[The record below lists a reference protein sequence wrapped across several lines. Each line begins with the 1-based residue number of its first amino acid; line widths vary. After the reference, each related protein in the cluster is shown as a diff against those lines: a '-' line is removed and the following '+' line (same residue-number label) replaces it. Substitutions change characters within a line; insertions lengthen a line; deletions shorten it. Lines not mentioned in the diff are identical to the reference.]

1 MEWYLNNLGGQR
13 IAVRQGITLTYLHAD
28 ALGSA
33 SLATTVTG
41 TLLSQR
47 RYLPY
52 GETRWSSGPFP
63 TDRRFTGQREEVTLG
78 VYDYGARFYSPGL
91 GRFLSADTLVPEAGR
106 LSPRVDNSTG
116 CSMIEI

>member
-1 MEWYLNNLGGQR
+1 MEWYLDNLGGPR
-13 IAVRQGITLTYLHAD
+13 IAVQPGITLTYLHAD

-33 SLATTVTG
+33 ALATTVTG

-63 TDRRFTGQREEVTLG
+63 TDRRFTGQREESVLVG
-78 VYDYGARFYSPGL
+78 G
-91 GRFLSADTLVPEAGR
+91 FLKGGPPAASNPMAAAPSQRDL
-106 LSPRVDNSTG
+106 
-116 CSMIEI
+116 

>member
-1 MEWYLNNLGGQR
+1 MEWYLNNLGGPR

-63 TDRRFTGQREEVTLG
+63 TDRRCTGQREESMLVGDPLRGSARRQQPHGLPLRNVTCNPTACGYNG
-78 VYDYGARFYSPGL
+78 VAP
-91 GRFLSADTLVPEAGR
+91 
-106 LSPRVDNSTG
+106 
-116 CSMIEI
+116 

>member
-1 MEWYLNNLGGQR
+1 MEWYLDNLGGQR

-28 ALGSA
+28 ALGST

-52 GETRWSSGPFP
+52 GATRPDFAASAFP
-63 TDRRFTGQREEVTLG
+63 TDRRHTGQREEVTL
-78 VYDYGARFYSPGL
+78 A
-91 GRFLSADTLVPEAGR
+91 
-106 LSPRVDNSTG
+106 
-116 CSMIEI
+116 